1 MTTTDSSYY
10 PPRANALSRAKE
22 GWRRLF
28 RVTRF
33 ELAENV
39 TLLGFAAG
47 VFVPGLAY
55 YLTGRRRL
63 GWAAMGLCA
72 VLLAVFL
79 ALIGYPQANAALG
92 VLLSI
97 HCVGLVS
104 YFQPALAGARW
115 PFRLVTALG
124 LCCMTLALVYAPMR
138 DFIENHW
145 LMPLSYRNKVVV
157 IRRTSSA
164 SGRVASVSL
173 RSAKKRRPGRISAF
187 CGARRVTLASQ
198 PLPDAAM
205 AC

>member
-1 MTTTDSSYY
+1 
-10 PPRANALSRAKE
+10 
-22 GWRRLF
+22 
-28 RVTRF
+28 
-33 ELAENV
+33 
-39 TLLGFAAG
+39 
-47 VFVPGLAY
+47 
-55 YLTGRRRL
+55 
-63 GWAAMGLCA
+63 
-72 VLLAVFL
+72 
-79 ALIGYPQANAALG
+79 
-92 VLLSI
+92 
-97 HCVGLVS
+97 
-104 YFQPALAGARW
+104 
-115 PFRLVTALG
+115 
-124 LCCMTLALVYAPMR
+124 MTLALVYAPMR